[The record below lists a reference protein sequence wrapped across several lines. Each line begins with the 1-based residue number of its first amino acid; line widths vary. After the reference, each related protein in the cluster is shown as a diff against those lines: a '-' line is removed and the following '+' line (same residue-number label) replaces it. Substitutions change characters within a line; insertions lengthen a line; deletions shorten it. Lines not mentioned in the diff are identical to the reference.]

1 MDTHSKLV
9 YNEHHII
16 YRSQWGTNH
25 IGNRE
30 TIRVRKHDAWHGAF
44 PDMLPQEQLAEVI
57 RFNEKVFNPEVI
69 QEVKKCVQM
78 ILNEPAQYV
87 LKKGLYRPRH

>member
-1 MDTHSKLV
+1 
-9 YNEHHII
+9 
-16 YRSQWGTNH
+16 
-25 IGNRE
+25 
-30 TIRVRKHDAWHGAF
+30 
-44 PDMLPQEQLAEVI
+44 MLPQEQLAEVI

-78 ILNEPAQYV
+78 ILNEPPQYV